1 MNTITQD
8 ILNEIKILENAIKQK
23 RTYLRFIRLHPN
35 LSYSKM
41 EKIKN
46 WLLNNGWIVYRHM
59 VAYESYH
66 GYGMDLVKATEL
78 LNEKDKKF
86 LKKHED
92 GYVY

>member
-1 MNTITQD
+1 
-8 ILNEIKILENAIKQK
+8 
-23 RTYLRFIRLHPN
+23 
-35 LSYSKM
+35 M

-86 LKKHED
+86 LAKHED